1 MKKLIALLIAAAL
14 STSCVATLASCGGD
28 DSSSTKPNSSSS
40 ASGPD
45 VPTPPESTDTP
56 VTPPVELEDYYE
68 YGWNDM
74 VLAKGT
80 LEYAQAAT
88 EMYGKEEVGE
98 LVVQG
103 WNGEIHAKQTTH
115 LGLDAPYLTAAD
127 VHAAMATTGYKYVAV
142 EFAVSEGAQ
151 IGFYSAVPMT
161 SPNFKAELAGAIF
174 KDGAALNRNANLI
187 DDYMGRFR
195 VFANGQELEYGTS
208 IIEAGVWYTIVV
220 ELTLDTNENL
230 YGPDTWL
237 TVAMTNGNSAP
248 VYVAGTRYYTND
260 SFKTDYVTEDDT
272 PDVPDTPVELDD
284 YYEFGADEFVD
295 TKNLEVYAAADGEV
309 NGKTGVYNFTGN
321 GWSNEINAINTTH
334 VGNNAIYADP
344 TAVRANLNAK
354 GYKYIAMD
362 FCLSEGASIRV
373 LGSSIYST
381 LGMLFSDG
389 AAIAYAGAVAA
400 DNQASYFHIYANG
413 DEVKVGDTAAADVWY
428 TVVIEL
434 LIDPTGSSKEVAE
447 DEWSTVGFGVG
458 NNKAVYIAGGRYY
471 TNDSFKTDYVDY
483 VSFGADEFVDTKT
496 AEVYVAADG
505 EVNGKT
511 GVYNF
516 TGNGWTN
523 EINALNTTHVGAHKV
538 YEDPKAVREN
548 LNEKGYKYI
557 AMEFCLSEGASIR
570 VVGSSIYGTLGM
582 LFSDGA
588 ALAYAGAVAADNQEG
603 YFHVYANGEEVA
615 IGDTIESDVWYTV
628 VVELLLDPTGSS
640 KEDIETEWSTV
651 GFGVGNNKAVYIAGC
666 RYYFNDTFTN
676 DYVTAQ
682 AE

>member
-28 DSSSTKPNSSSS
+28 DPSPTKPTPD
-40 ASGPD
+40 ASVPD
-45 VPTPPESTDTP
+45 VPTQPDGPNT
-56 VTPPVELEDYYE
+56 PVELEDYYE
-68 YGWNDM
+68 YGWDDM
-74 VLAKGT
+74 VIAKGT
-80 LEYAQAAT
+80 LTYVKAEAET
-88 EMYGKEEVGE
+88 YGKAEVGE
-98 LVVQG
+98 LNVQG

-115 LGLDAPYLTAAD
+115 LGENAPYLTAAD

-295 TKNLEVYAAADGEV
+295 TKTTEVYVAADGEV

-321 GWSNEINAINTTH
+321 SWSNEINAINTTH

-373 LGSSIYST
+373 VGSSIYGT

-389 AAIAYAGAVAA
+389 AALAYAGGVAA
-400 DNQASYFHIYANG
+400 DKQVPYFHVYANG
-413 DEVKVGDTAAADVWY
+413 EEVAVGDTIEDGVWY
-428 TVVIEL
+428 TIVVEL
-434 LIDPTGSSKEVAE
+434 LLDPTGSSKGNIE

-471 TNDSFKTDYVDY
+471 TNDSFKTDYV
-483 VSFGADEFVDTKT
+483 
-496 AEVYVAADG
+496 
-505 EVNGKT
+505 
-511 GVYNF
+511 
-516 TGNGWTN
+516 
-523 EINALNTTHVGAHKV
+523 
-538 YEDPKAVREN
+538 
-548 LNEKGYKYI
+548 
-557 AMEFCLSEGASIR
+557 
-570 VVGSSIYGTLGM
+570 
-582 LFSDGA
+582 
-588 ALAYAGAVAADNQEG
+588 
-603 YFHVYANGEEVA
+603 
-615 IGDTIESDVWYTV
+615 
-628 VVELLLDPTGSS
+628 
-640 KEDIETEWSTV
+640 
-651 GFGVGNNKAVYIAGC
+651 
-666 RYYFNDTFTN
+666 
-676 DYVTAQ
+676 TAQ

>member
-28 DSSSTKPNSSSS
+28 DPSPTKPTPD
-40 ASGPD
+40 ASVPD
-45 VPTPPESTDTP
+45 VPTQPDGPNT
-56 VTPPVELEDYYE
+56 PVELEDYYE
-68 YGWNDM
+68 YGWDDM
-74 VLAKGT
+74 VIAKGT

-115 LGLDAPYLTAAD
+115 LGENAPYLTAAD

-284 YYEFGADEFVD
+284 YYEFGANEFVD
-295 TKNLEVYAAADGEV
+295 TKTTEVYVAADGEV

-321 GWSNEINAINTTH
+321 SWSNEINAINTTH

-373 LGSSIYST
+373 VGSSIYGT
-381 LGMLFSDG
+381 LGMAFADG
-389 AAIAYAGAVAA
+389 SALAYAGAVAA
-400 DNQASYFHIYANG
+400 DKQVPYFHVYANG
-413 DEVKVGDTAAADVWY
+413 EEVAVGDTIEDGVWY
-428 TVVIEL
+428 TIVVEL
-434 LIDPTGSSKEVAE
+434 LLDPTGSSKGNIE

-458 NNKAVYIAGGRYY
+458 NNRAVYIAGGRYY
-471 TNDSFKTDYVDY
+471 TNDSFKTDYV
-483 VSFGADEFVDTKT
+483 
-496 AEVYVAADG
+496 
-505 EVNGKT
+505 
-511 GVYNF
+511 
-516 TGNGWTN
+516 
-523 EINALNTTHVGAHKV
+523 
-538 YEDPKAVREN
+538 
-548 LNEKGYKYI
+548 
-557 AMEFCLSEGASIR
+557 
-570 VVGSSIYGTLGM
+570 
-582 LFSDGA
+582 
-588 ALAYAGAVAADNQEG
+588 
-603 YFHVYANGEEVA
+603 
-615 IGDTIESDVWYTV
+615 
-628 VVELLLDPTGSS
+628 
-640 KEDIETEWSTV
+640 
-651 GFGVGNNKAVYIAGC
+651 
-666 RYYFNDTFTN
+666 
-676 DYVTAQ
+676 TAQ

>member
-1 MKKLIALLIAAAL
+1 MKKLIAMLMAATLSLASVAAL
-14 STSCVATLASCGGD
+14 AGCGSQSDSTG
-28 DSSSTKPNSSSS
+28 SSTPDSDISDTGST
-40 ASGPD
+40 PD
-45 VPTPPESTDTP
+45 VPDVPVVPDVPDVPVVPDT
-56 VTPPVELEDYYE
+56 PVELEDYYE
-68 YGWNDM
+68 YGWSDM

-260 SFKTDYVTEDDT
+260 SFTTDYIVEQPT
-272 PDVPDTPVELDD
+272 PDVPDQPDEPVVLED

-295 TKNLEVYAAADGEV
+295 TKTSEVYVAADGEI

-321 GWSNEINAINTTH
+321 GWNNEINALNTTH
-334 VGNNAIYADP
+334 CGAHKQFEDP
-344 TAVRANLNAK
+344 TAVRANLNA
-354 GYKYIAMD
+354 
-362 FCLSEGASIRV
+362 
-373 LGSSIYST
+373 
-381 LGMLFSDG
+381 
-389 AAIAYAGAVAA
+389 
-400 DNQASYFHIYANG
+400 
-413 DEVKVGDTAAADVWY
+413 
-428 TVVIEL
+428 
-434 LIDPTGSSKEVAE
+434 
-447 DEWSTVGFGVG
+447 
-458 NNKAVYIAGGRYY
+458 
-471 TNDSFKTDYVDY
+471 
-483 VSFGADEFVDTKT
+483 
-496 AEVYVAADG
+496 
-505 EVNGKT
+505 
-511 GVYNF
+511 
-516 TGNGWTN
+516 
-523 EINALNTTHVGAHKV
+523 
-538 YEDPKAVREN
+538 
-548 LNEKGYKYI
+548 KGYKYI

-582 LFSDGA
+582 LFADGS
-588 ALAYAGAVAADNQEG
+588 ALAYAGSVAADNQVP

-615 IGDTIESDVWYTV
+615 VGDTIEDGVWYTI

-640 KEDIETEWSTV
+640 KGNIEDEWSTV
-651 GFGVGNNKAVYIAGC
+651 GFGVGNNKAVYIAGG
-666 RYYFNDTFTN
+666 RYYTN
-676 DYVTAQ
+676 DSFTTDYVV
-682 AE
+682 AEEE

>member
-40 ASGPD
+40 ASVPD
-45 VPTPPESTDTP
+45 VPTPPESSDTP
-56 VTPPVELEDYYE
+56 VIPPVELEDYYE
-68 YGWNDM
+68 YGWDDM
-74 VLAKGT
+74 VIAKGT
-80 LEYAQAAT
+80 LTYVKAEAET
-88 EMYGKEEVGE
+88 YGKAEVGE
-98 LVVQG
+98 LNVQG
-103 WNGEIHAKQTTH
+103 WNGEINAKQTTH
-115 LGLDAPYLTAAD
+115 LGENAPYLTAAD
-127 VHAAMATTGYKYVAV
+127 ARIGVEEAGYKYVAI
-142 EFAVSEGAQ
+142 EFALSEGAS
-151 IGFYSAVPMT
+151 IGVYAGVPIT
-161 SPNFKAELAGAIF
+161 SPNFKGELAGAIF
-174 KDGAALNRNANLI
+174 TDGGMLGRNANFI
-187 DDYMGRFR
+187 DDYIDRINVYSEGK
-195 VFANGQELEYGTS
+195 QLEYGAS
-208 IIEAGVWYTIVV
+208 AIKAGVWYTIVV
-220 ELTLDTNENL
+220 ELALDTNETL
-230 YGPDTWL
+230 YGADSYI
-237 TVAMTNGNSAP
+237 TVAMTNGNSKP

-373 LGSSIYST
+373 LGSSIYGT

-483 VSFGADEFVDTKT
+483 VSLGADEFVDTKT

-523 EINALNTTHVGAHKV
+523 EINALNTTHLGSHKV
-538 YEDPKAVREN
+538 FETAEDVRAN
-548 LNEKGYKYI
+548 LNAKGYQYI
-557 AMEFCLSEGASIR
+557 AVEFCLTEGATVRVLGTSID
-570 VVGSSIYGTLGM
+570 GTLGM
-582 LFSDGA
+582 AFTDGA
-588 ALAYAGAVAADNQEG
+588 ALAYAGAVAADKQEG
-603 YFHVYANGEEVA
+603 WFFVYANGEEVA
-615 IGDTIESDVWYTV
+615 VGDTIEADVWYTV
-628 VVELLLDPTGSS
+628 VVKLLLDETGSS
-640 KEDIETEWSTV
+640 QGDATYSTV

>member
-1 MKKLIALLIAAAL
+1 MKKLIAMLMAATLSLASVAAL
-14 STSCVATLASCGGD
+14 AGCGPQSDSTG
-28 DSSSTKPNSSSS
+28 SSTPDSDISDTGST
-40 ASGPD
+40 PD
-45 VPTPPESTDTP
+45 VPDVPDVPVVPDVPDVPDT
-56 VTPPVELEDYYE
+56 PVELEDYYE

-260 SFKTDYVTEDDT
+260 SFTTDYIVEQPT
-272 PDVPDTPVELDD
+272 PDVPDQPDEPVVLED

-295 TKNLEVYAAADGEV
+295 TKTSEVYVAADGEI

-321 GWSNEINAINTTH
+321 GWNNEINALNTTH
-334 VGNNAIYADP
+334 CGAHKQFEDP
-344 TAVRANLNAK
+344 TAVRANLNA
-354 GYKYIAMD
+354 
-362 FCLSEGASIRV
+362 
-373 LGSSIYST
+373 
-381 LGMLFSDG
+381 
-389 AAIAYAGAVAA
+389 
-400 DNQASYFHIYANG
+400 
-413 DEVKVGDTAAADVWY
+413 
-428 TVVIEL
+428 
-434 LIDPTGSSKEVAE
+434 
-447 DEWSTVGFGVG
+447 
-458 NNKAVYIAGGRYY
+458 
-471 TNDSFKTDYVDY
+471 
-483 VSFGADEFVDTKT
+483 
-496 AEVYVAADG
+496 
-505 EVNGKT
+505 
-511 GVYNF
+511 
-516 TGNGWTN
+516 
-523 EINALNTTHVGAHKV
+523 
-538 YEDPKAVREN
+538 
-548 LNEKGYKYI
+548 KGYKYI

-582 LFSDGA
+582 LFADGS
-588 ALAYAGAVAADNQEG
+588 ALAYAGSVAADNQVP

-615 IGDTIESDVWYTV
+615 VGDTIEDGVWYTI

-640 KEDIETEWSTV
+640 KGNIEDEWSTV
-651 GFGVGNNKAVYIAGC
+651 GFGVGNNKAVYIAGG
-666 RYYFNDTFTN
+666 RYYTN
-676 DYVTAQ
+676 DSFTTDYVV
-682 AE
+682 AEEE